1 MHWQLSLLWS
11 DWLFIA
17 LLIIAAVLFF
27 VGRQKQHWRAP
38 WRQVGQSKVGMISLV
53 ILLTYSLV
61 TLADSIHF
69 YNSAHYPAQQSVL
82 DFAFGSLASA
92 QESSYSAPF
101 ATQLLSPQLHT
112 DDQGKVSRVYP
123 ALHFT
128 QHSPAAHTVSS
139 IIIGSLVLLTVIMMV
154 WWWLLAR
161 SWKLSLWQAYKKIL
175 RGDTDL
181 AWREAI
187 TTFKIIWVL
196 VTVALVLSRY
206 YHILGTDKIG
216 RDVFYLTVKSIRT
229 GVLIGTLTTL
239 FMLPFAMI
247 LGTLAGYFRGWVD
260 DVIQYVYTTLSSIP
274 GVLLITAAILVLQVT
289 ISNHPEWF
297 TTMSQRADARLLA
310 LCIILGITSWTSLC
324 RLLRGETLKLRE
336 MEYVQAAKVMGSSR
350 WAILHRHIMPNVM
363 HIVMITLVLD
373 FSGLVL
379 AEAILSYVGVGVDPT
394 TISWG
399 HMINSSRL
407 ELARDPMVWWPLLS
421 ALIAMFVLVLSA
433 NLFADRVRDAFDPRN
448 Q

>member
-1 MHWQLSLLWS
+1 MGWQLSLLWS

-17 LLIIAAVLFF
+17 LLILAAIVFF
-27 VGRQKQHWRAP
+27 IGRQKEHWRAP
-38 WRQVGQSKVGMISLV
+38 WRQVGQSKVGMITLV
-53 ILLTYSLV
+53 ILLTYGLI

-69 YNSAHYPAQQSVL
+69 YKADNYPAQQSVL
-82 DFAFGSLASA
+82 DFAFGSLATA
-92 QESSYSAPF
+92 QETSYSAPF
-101 ATQLLSPQLHT
+101 ATQLLSPRLVT
-112 DDQGKVSRVYP
+112 DASGKATRVYP
-123 ALHFT
+123 DVRYVK
-128 QHSPAAHTVSS
+128 QKRSESTVWL
-139 IIIGSLVLLTVIMMV
+139 IIIVSYALLTAVMV
-154 WWWLLAR
+154 WWWWLLAR
-161 SWKLSLWQAYKKIL
+161 SYHVGLWSMYKRIL
-175 RGDTDL
+175 RGDTRL
-181 AWREAI
+181 AWREAM
-187 TTFKIIWVL
+187 TTFKIMWVL
-196 VTVALVLSRY
+196 ITVVLILSRY

-239 FMLPFAMI
+239 FMLPFAMV

-260 DVIQYVYTTLSSIP
+260 DIIQYVYTTLSSIP
-274 GVLLITAAILVLQVT
+274 GVLLITAAVLVLQVT
-289 ISNHPEWF
+289 IANNPTWF
-297 TTMSQRADARLLA
+297 TTLPQRADARLLA

-336 MEYVQAAKVMGSSR
+336 MEYVQAARVMGSGR
-350 WAILHRHIMPNVM
+350 WAILRRHVMPNVM

-407 ELARDPMVWWPLLS
+407 ELARDPMVWWPLVS
-421 ALIAMFVLVLSA
+421 ALIAMFILVLSA